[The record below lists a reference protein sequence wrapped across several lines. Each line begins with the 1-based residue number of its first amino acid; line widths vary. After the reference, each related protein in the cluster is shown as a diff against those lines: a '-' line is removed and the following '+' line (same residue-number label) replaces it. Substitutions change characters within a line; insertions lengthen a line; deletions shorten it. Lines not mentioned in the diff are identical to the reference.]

1 MKTGLEVTDPKCV
14 CVCQG
19 LICLLYNY
27 SLACVVASLF
37 MNVDDCAGEGEND
50 MVVLAADRQAAIQ
63 RQKEE
68 AKKRR
73 RKKKRT
79 GSSLFASTFNGKNLL
94 KNLFSVSL
102 LCETGSNLNLNF
114 SILELYRLTGE
125 FLGQGAYASVQTCV
139 NIWTDVEYA
148 VKVIYFFIFST
159 RFTHLKQEN
168 WLLTPLSLT
177 HSNNPEKVKVQ
188 NLNSLLVCCPFTDN
202 RKSAGP

>member
-1 MKTGLEVTDPKCV
+1 
-14 CVCQG
+14 
-19 LICLLYNY
+19 
-27 SLACVVASLF
+27 

-79 GSSLFASTFNGKNLL
+79 GSSLFASTFNGTNLSS
-94 KNLFSVSL
+94 KYHFSVSL

-114 SILELYRLTGE
+114 SIPELYRLTGE

-177 HSNNPEKVKVQ
+177 QSNNPEKVKVR